1 MSEVPNDDFQS
12 REEIVAYEIDRRYR
26 KEYNIVSSPIDA
38 LNLGVGMVLKVDGK
52 LTIVT
57 AVRYENRQEVPTVVL
72 ETSAGLET
80 FASDAQ
86 AVVWFMNGKPFLMP
100 ALPED
105 VLSALTF
112 NGQDAGVSPA
122 RRAPKR
128 FN

>member
-1 MSEVPNDDFQS
+1 MAEVPNDDFQS

-100 ALPED
+100 SLPED
-105 VLSALTF
+105 VLSVLTF
-112 NGQDAGVSPA
+112 NVQDTSTAPMA
-122 RRAPKR
+122 RAAKR
-128 FN
+128 YN